1 MAKKVSI
8 VLTCDLHDNEE
19 IGAEQT
25 VEFGFDGRR
34 WELDLCRAHLDEF
47 EAKMVRLSDAG
58 RELGRIGTG
67 GGGARAGGASG
78 GRRRAPAASDE
89 LSPEERAT
97 CRAWAKTQDEWKG
110 LGDRGRLPTAAVEAW
125 VAAGKPEP
133 RDS

>member
-47 EAKMVRLSDAG
+47 ESQMVRLSGVG
-58 RELGRIGTG
+58 REIGRMGASAGGGRASG
-67 GGGARAGGASG
+67 GGG
-78 GRRRAPAASDE
+78 GRKRAPAASDE
-89 LSPEERAT
+89 LSTEERAT
-97 CRAWAKTQDEWKG
+97 CRAWAKQQDQWKG
-110 LGDRGRLPTAAVEAW
+110 VGDRGRLPTAAVEAW
-125 VAAGKPEP
+125 LAAGKPSA
-133 RDS
+133 R

>member
-19 IGAEQT
+19 IGADQT

-47 EAKMVRLSDAG
+47 EGQMVRLSGAG
-58 RELGRIGTG
+58 REIGRMGGPG
-67 GGGARAGGASG
+67 GGGGRASG
-78 GRRRAPAASDE
+78 GGRKRAPAASDE
-89 LSPEERAT
+89 LSTDERAT
-97 CRAWAKTQDEWKG
+97 CRAWAKQQDQWKG

-125 VAAGKPEP
+125 LAAGKPSA
-133 RDS
+133 R

>member
-47 EAKMVRLSDAG
+47 EAQKVRLSGAG
-58 RELGRIGTG
+58 RELGRMGATGAG
-67 GGGARAGGASG
+67 GGRASG
-78 GRRRAPAASDE
+78 GRKRAPAASDE
-89 LSPEERAT
+89 LSTEERAA
-97 CRAWAKTQDEWKG
+97 CRAWAKQQDQWKG

-125 VAAGKPEP
+125 LAAGKPSA
-133 RDS
+133 R

>member
-19 IGAEQT
+19 IGADQT

-47 EAKMVRLSDAG
+47 EGQMVRLSGAG
-58 RELGRIGTG
+58 REIGRMGGPGSG
-67 GGGARAGGASG
+67 GGRASG
-78 GRRRAPAASDE
+78 GGRKRAPAASDE
-89 LSPEERAT
+89 LSTDERAT
-97 CRAWAKTQDEWKG
+97 CRAWAKQQDQWKG

-125 VAAGKPEP
+125 LAAGKPSA
-133 RDS
+133 R

>member
-19 IGAEQT
+19 INAEQT

-47 EAKMVRLSDAG
+47 EGQMVRLSGAG
-58 RELGRIGTG
+58 REIGRIGAG
-67 GGGARAGGASG
+67 GGGARAAGGGG
-78 GRRRAPAASDE
+78 GRKRAPAASDQ
-89 LSPEERAT
+89 LSTDERAA
-97 CRAWAKTQDEWKG
+97 CRAWARQQDQWKG

-125 VAAGKPEP
+125 LGAGKPDP
-133 RDS
+133 RG